1 MRKWILASLAALAA
15 GHAMAAPPECKL
27 IRIEEWPVRIE
38 RNMPIIDGEINGN
51 KVAILIDTGSKKSFV
66 TRSAVARMMLT
77 RMHVGTTGLESVRI
91 EELRIGPA
99 SRRDWNVLVA
109 PEQDFGTQVVSLILG
124 YDFFAAVDF
133 EFDLANRAIRLF
145 QARDC
150 DGTSLAYWTDAKP
163 VETQVQGTNEILV
176 TVAVNGRLMFGV
188 LDSGASVSAL
198 TMAESVRLGV
208 NAKTPGVVT
217 AGCSIGIGRPALDY
231 WSAPFES
238 FAIGNEVIRN
248 PTLRIA
254 DFTRETSVSQV
265 GGGQASR
272 FAAQPQL
279 ILGMDFLRAHRI
291 FIANSQRRMYFT
303 YAGGTVFPAG
313 SDRTCHDM
321 R

>member
-15 GHAMAAPPECKL
+15 GHVMAAPPECKL

-66 TRSAVARMMLT
+66 TRSAVARMMIT
-77 RMHVGTTGLESVRI
+77 RMHVGTTGLESVRL

-145 QARDC
+145 EARDC
-150 DGTSLAYWTDAKP
+150 EGTSLAYWTDAKP

-176 TVAVNGRLMFGV
+176 TVAVNGRLMLGV

-208 NAKTPGVVT
+208 NTKTPGVVT

-231 WSAPFES
+231 WSALFES

-265 GGGQASR
+265 DGRQANR

-303 YAGGTVFPAG
+303 YAGGTVFPTG
-313 SDRTCHDM
+313 SDRTCHDL

>member
-1 MRKWILASLAALAA
+1 MRKWILASLVALAA
-15 GHAMAAPPECKL
+15 GRVMAAPPECKL

-51 KVAILIDTGSKKSFV
+51 KVAILIDTGSKRSFV

-77 RMHVGTTGLESVRI
+77 RTHVGTTGLESVRL

-150 DGTSLAYWTDAKP
+150 EGTSLAYWTDAKP
-163 VETQVQGTNEILV
+163 VETQVQGTSEILI
-176 TVAVNGRLMFGV
+176 TVAVNGRLMFGI

-231 WSAPFES
+231 WSALFES

-265 GGGQASR
+265 GGQQASR

-303 YAGGTVFPAG
+303 YAGGTVFPTG
-313 SDRTCHDM
+313 SDRTCHDL

>member
-109 PEQDFGTQVVSLILG
+109 PEQDFGAQVVSLILG

-145 QARDC
+145 HARDC

-176 TVAVNGRLMFGV
+176 TVAVNGRLMFGI

>member
-1 MRKWILASLAALAA
+1 MRKWILAWLAALAA
-15 GHAMAAPPECKL
+15 GHLMAAPPECKL

-66 TRSAVARMMLT
+66 TRSAVARMMIT
-77 RMHVGTTGLESVRI
+77 RMHVGTTGLESVRL

-145 QARDC
+145 EARDC
-150 DGTSLAYWTDAKP
+150 EGTSLAYWTDAKP
-163 VETQVQGTNEILV
+163 VETQAQGTNEILV
-176 TVAVNGRLMFGV
+176 TVAVNGRLMLGV

-208 NAKTPGVVT
+208 NTKTPGVVT

-231 WSAPFES
+231 WSALFES
-238 FAIGNEVIRN
+238 FAIGDEVIRN

-265 GGGQASR
+265 GGRQANR

-303 YAGGTVFPAG
+303 YAGGTVFPTG
-313 SDRTCHDM
+313 SDRTCHDL

>member
-1 MRKWILASLAALAA
+1 MRKWILASLVALAA
-15 GHAMAAPPECKL
+15 GRVMAAPPECKL

-51 KVAILIDTGSKKSFV
+51 KVAILIDTGSQRSFV

-77 RMHVGTTGLESVRI
+77 RTNVGTTGLESVRL

-99 SRRDWNVLVA
+99 KRKQWNVLVS

-124 YDFFAAVDF
+124 YDFFATVDF

-150 DGTSLAYWTDAKP
+150 AGSPLAYWTDAKP
-163 VETQVQGTNEILV
+163 VEAQLQGSGEILV
-176 TVAVNGRLMFGV
+176 SVAVNGRPTLAV

-198 TMAESVRLGV
+198 TMAESVRLGI
-208 NAKTPGVVT
+208 NAKTAGVVT
-217 AGCSIGIGRPALDY
+217 AGCSIGIGRPSLDY

-238 FAIGNEVIRN
+238 FALGNEVIRN

-254 DFTRETSVSQV
+254 DFTRETSVAQV
-265 GGGQASR
+265 GGGQANR
-272 FAAQPQL
+272 FAAQPQM

-291 FIANSQRRMYFT
+291 FVSNSQRKLYFT
-303 YAGGTVFPAG
+303 YAGGTVFPTG
-313 SDRTCHDM
+313 SDKTCHDL